1 MRIFLSQTQAG
12 APIPTELQQLL
23 ALLSKL
29 GEIPL
34 GLHVGRNPWKE
45 PPEAVVE
52 KGMAAVSEYFV
63 DLFKE
68 GVAPVPRRMIKVVLV
83 GQEGAGKTR

>member
-29 GEIPL
+29 GEISL
-34 GLHVGRNPWKE
+34 LVYDNPWKE

-68 GVAPVPRRMIKVVLV
+68 GIAPVPRRMIKVVLV

>member
-29 GEIPL
+29 GEPPL
-34 GLHVGRNPWKE
+34 RANSNPWKE